1 MTPNSRSV
9 LIKSFSNS
17 NREFKIIFYSHYN
30 GVKGSEFNSNSQVAL
45 LFYWHSLGKQVRL
58 KGSIVQTDT
67 LFSDQYFSSR
77 DKMSQAV
84 TVASN
89 QSQPI
94 KSKRDLIEKVNNVI
108 IKHKHADISRPNT
121 WGGFEVTINEVEFLQ
136 LGAYRMSDRFKFIQ
150 DGDNKWN
157 IHRLSP

>member
-1 MTPNSRSV
+1 
-9 LIKSFSNS
+9 
-17 NREFKIIFYSHYN
+17 
-30 GVKGSEFNSNSQVAL
+30 
-45 LFYWHSLGKQVRL
+45 
-58 KGSIVQTDT
+58 
-67 LFSDQYFSSR
+67 
-77 DKMSQAV
+77 MSQAV